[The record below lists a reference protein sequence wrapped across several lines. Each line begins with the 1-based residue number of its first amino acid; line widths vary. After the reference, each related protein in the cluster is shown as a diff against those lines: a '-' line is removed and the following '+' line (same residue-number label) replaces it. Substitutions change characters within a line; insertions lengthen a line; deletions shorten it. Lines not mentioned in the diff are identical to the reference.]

1 MAWLKEE
8 LVNIL
13 IKEEIISRVDI
24 PRIVG
29 YAKEKGIDF
38 FDAIVA
44 LKLVDKDLLT
54 MVLAKGLGV
63 PFLRLSKLEIEEG
76 IVKVVPLE
84 VMQRYKVVPI
94 SEVRDVLTVAV
105 VDPWNYMAVDD
116 LKLRTGKQIALC
128 LTPESEFKKFIE
140 KFKGEEGEGDHSAE
154 ELQTLLS
161 DFSEE
166 DLELVEE
173 KEQGEG
179 DRAEVEANM
188 GPAVRAVNKIVE
200 TGVALKA
207 SDIFIEP
214 FEKHM
219 RVRYRVD
226 GILREVE
233 SPPRSLHEAIISRIK
248 VLGRMDISEHRL
260 PQDGKFR
267 MKIGG
272 RVIDFRVSI
281 VPSSFGEKACLRI
294 LDKGAVMLDLDN
306 LGFHD
311 DTLEKIKR
319 CVRRPHGM
327 FVVTG
332 PTGSGKSTTLYS
344 VLRYIDSPEKNI
356 ITVED
361 PVEYQLRG
369 INQVQVNSEVGLTF
383 ASALRSILRQDPDII
398 LIGEI
403 RDHET
408 MDIAIKAA
416 LTGHLVLTTLHTNT
430 APGAIVR
437 MVNMGVEPFLITASV
452 VGIMAQRLVR
462 RLCEDCK
469 EPYVMTKEMAQH
481 LKIDKKYI
489 GKTFYKPVGCKKCLG
504 IGYKGRTNIAEIM
517 LMSSRIKNLIARG
530 AEEPEIAKAAMEEGM
545 RTMREDAL
553 MKAAEGITS
562 IEEVFRVTAK

>member
-1 MAWLKEE
+1 MGWLKEE

-13 IKEEIISRVDI
+13 IKEEIISRSDI
-24 PRIVG
+24 PKIVLRS
-29 YAKEKGIDF
+29 KEKGIDF
-38 FDAIVA
+38 FDA
-44 LKLVDKDLLT
+44 LVELNLIDKDLLT
-54 MVLAKGLGV
+54 MVLSKGLRV
-63 PFLRLSKLEIEEG
+63 PFLDVSK
-76 IVKVVPLE
+76 
-84 VMQRYKVVPI
+84 MQLPESVLNQIPIDTIKRYKILPI
-94 SEVRDVLTVAV
+94 SVVRDVITVAM
-105 VDPWNYMAVDD
+105 VDPWNYVAIDD
-116 LKLRTGKQIALC
+116 IRLRTEKQVAIC
-128 LTPESEFKKFIE
+128 LTTETAFQKVLGSM
-140 KFKGEEGEGDHSAE
+140 EGDRSAE
-154 ELQTLLS
+154 ELHGIL
-161 DFSEE
+161 E
-166 DLELVEE
+166 DMSVEDIELVEE
-173 KEQGEG
+173 KSNQHEDLEDLEQKM
-179 DRAEVEANM
+179 A
-188 GPAVRAVNKIVE
+188 PAVRMVNRIVE
-200 TGVALKA
+200 MGVKLKA

-233 SPPRSLHEAIISRIK
+233 SPPRALHEAIISRIK

-267 MKIGG
+267 MKISG
-272 RVIDFRVSI
+272 RIIDFRVSI

-306 LGFHD
+306 LGFPE

-344 VLRYIDSPEKNI
+344 VLRYIDAPEKNI

-369 INQVQVNSEVGLTF
+369 INQVQVNPDVGLTF

-430 APGAIVR
+430 APGAIIR
-437 MVNMGVEPFLITASV
+437 MTNMGVEPFLITASV
-452 VGIMAQRLVR
+452 IGIMAQRLLR
-462 RLCEDCK
+462 KLCDDCK
-469 EPYVMTKEMAQH
+469 EAYIMTEGLAKQ
-481 LKIDKKYI
+481 LKIPQQYI
-489 GKTFYKPVGCKKCLG
+489 GKTFYKPVGCKRCLG

-517 LMSSRIKNLIARG
+517 IMSQTIRNLIAKG
-530 AEEPEIAKAAMEEGM
+530 AEEPEIKQAAINEGM

-553 MKAAEGITS
+553 RKASMGLTS
-562 IEEVFRVTAK
+562 IEEVFRITA

>member
-13 IKEEIISRVDI
+13 IKEEIISRGDI

-54 MVLAKGLGV
+54 MVLAKGLRV
-63 PFLRLSKLEIEEG
+63 PFLRVSRLSIPEEVVS
-76 IVKVVPLE
+76 IVPVE
-84 VMQRYKVVPI
+84 VMKRYKILPI
-94 SEVRDVLTVAV
+94 SMVRDVVTVAM
-105 VDPWNYMAVDD
+105 VDPWNYIAIDD
-116 LKLRTGKQIALC
+116 LRVRTNKQVAVC
-128 LTPESEFKKFIE
+128 LTPEGEFKKVIE
-140 KFKGEEGEGDHSAE
+140 GISGEEVEDRSAE
-154 ELQTLLS
+154 ELQVLLD

-173 KEQGEG
+173 KAQDEI
-179 DRAEVEANM
+179 EVEDIEAKM
-188 GPAVRAVNKIVE
+188 APAVKAVNRIVE
-200 TGVALKA
+200 MGVKLKA

-226 GILREVE
+226 GILREVD

-272 RVIDFRVSI
+272 RVIDFRISI

-294 LDKGAVMLDLDN
+294 LDKGAVMLDLDS
-306 LGFHD
+306 LGFHE
-311 DTLEKIKR
+311 DTLEKIKK

-327 FVVTG
+327 FIVTG

-369 INQVQVNSEVGLTF
+369 INQVQVNAEVGLTF

-462 RLCEDCK
+462 RLCEFCK
-469 EPYVMTKEMAQH
+469 EPYEMTEDLADR
-481 LKIDKKYI
+481 LGIDKKYV
-489 GKTFYKPVGCKKCLG
+489 GHTFYKPVGCKKCLN

-517 LMSSRIKNLIARG
+517 LMTQQIRNLIAKG
-530 AEEPEIAKAAMEEGM
+530 AEEPEIREAAIQEGM

-553 MKAAEGITS
+553 MKAADGLTS